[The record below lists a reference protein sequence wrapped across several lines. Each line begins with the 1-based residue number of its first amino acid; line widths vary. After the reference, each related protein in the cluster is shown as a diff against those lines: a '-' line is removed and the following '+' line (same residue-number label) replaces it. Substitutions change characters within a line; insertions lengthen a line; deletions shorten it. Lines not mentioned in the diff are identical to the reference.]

1 MSLSRGE
8 KALAVL
14 GVLSGVFVF
23 SVDRIFIPVI
33 ELNGRLTQ
41 IEGKLRRI
49 ENNQNEFMGQPRRE

>member
-49 ENNQNEFMGQPRRE
+49 ENNQNEFMSQPRRE